1 MEKKW
6 WGRFLLE
13 GLELDLLWSE
23 SEIVYSVMS
32 NSLQP
37 HGLYSSLGSSVHG
50 ILLARVLE
58 WVAMPFSR
66 GSSPPWDRT
75 QVSHTA
81 GRFFTV

>member
-13 GLELDLLWSE
+13 GLELDLLWCE

-37 HGLYSSLGSSVHG
+37 HEL
-50 ILLARVLE
+50 
-58 WVAMPFSR
+58 
-66 GSSPPWDRT
+66 
-75 QVSHTA
+75 
-81 GRFFTV
+81 